1 MVMSPL
7 RRKVLRD
14 LRRLWAQVLAIAL
27 VLAAGVATL
36 ILGNGA
42 YSSLTETRARY
53 YDDSRFAD
61 VFADVTRAPLAL
73 LADIEAIDGVLDA
86 EARIVNLGR
95 PDLPGMAEPPS
106 LLLVSLPQAG
116 DAGLNRLY
124 LRQGRLP
131 DPNSHREIVVS
142 EGFAQAHRLSPGAPL
157 TVVMNGRS
165 VKMQVTGTALS
176 PEFIYALGPGD
187 MMPDPR
193 RFGIAWAPRAS
204 LEAAFTLEGAFS
216 NVVLKLMPGVP
227 VERVIEDL
235 DRLTA
240 RYGGTGATGRKDQIS
255 HAFLDA
261 ELNQLSAMV
270 KVLPPIF
277 LLVAAMLVN
286 MTLSRLITLE
296 REQIGLLKAIGYSS
310 RAVALH
316 YIEFVLCISLIGIA
330 VGLAAGAWLGAGLA
344 GMYARFFSFPFLVFT
359 RDPQVYGLAALV
371 AGTAAAGGALRGV
384 QKVARLPP
392 AVAMLP
398 SAPSAYQDRLGRFRH
413 LLGMRQTSVMIA
425 RHLVHWPVRTLFSIF
440 GVAMSVAILVAS
452 LWSTGSIN
460 FMVDVTFFQADRQDA
475 LIAFATPQPVRA
487 VFSGRNLPGVLVAE
501 PFRTVLARISHRAFS
516 RRVSVM
522 GRPHDPR
529 LSRVLAPDLRP
540 MTMPETGLILS
551 EALAEA
557 LGVRPGDR
565 VTVEFLEGPAGQ
577 RPLYRLCGSWG
588 SNGSVRTQ
596 PDHAGRRA
604 GVGGEP
610 DDRQGPDSGFLHCR
624 QGGTPDRI
632 RDGQGNDGH
641 AIQGN
646 AGRKH
651 HRDDHGLFQS
661 GHDHRRG
668 GCLQL
673 RADRPFGTGPRTGQ
687 PSRAGLHASGS
698 LGNSSG
704 RADHRGASGTAA
716 WLGDRLWHRA
726 GNGRGLLIG
735 SLPRSLC
742 DRAGRLC
749 DGQSG
754 GHHRRPWIGLA
765 GQGPDQ
771 QARHDHGP
779 QDKRVTHAPPGPV
792 RFRLPSAGSWCL
804 GLSAASGRR

>member
-1 MVMSPL
+1 MSPL

-95 PDLPGMAEPPS
+95 PDLPGMAEPAS

-131 DPNSHREIVVS
+131 DPTSHSEIVVS
-142 EGFAQAHRLSPGAPL
+142 EGFAQAHRLRPGAPL

-165 VKMQVTGTALS
+165 VKMQVTGIALS

-204 LEAAFTLEGAFS
+204 LEAAFTLDGAFS
-216 NVVLKLMPGVP
+216 NVVLKLMPGVS

-240 RYGGTGATGRKDQIS
+240 RYGGTGATGRMDQIS

-316 YIEFVLCISLIGIA
+316 YMEFVLCISLIGIF

-413 LLGMRQTSVMIA
+413 VLGVSQTNVMIA

-460 FMVDVTFFQADRQDA
+460 LMVDITFFQADRQDA
-475 LIAFATPQPVRA
+475 LIAFATPQPARA
-487 VFSGRNLPGVLVAE
+487 VFAARNLPGVLVAE
-501 PFRTVLARISHRAFS
+501 PFRTVLARISHRTLS
-516 RRVSVM
+516 RRVTVT
-522 GRPHDPR
+522 GRPQDPR
-529 LSRVLAPDLRP
+529 LSRVLSPDLRP
-540 MTMPETGLILS
+540 MSMPETGLILS

-557 LGVRPGDR
+557 LGARPGDL
-565 VTVEFLEGPAGQ
+565 VTVEFLDGA
-577 RPLYRLCGSWG
+577 
-588 SNGSVRTQ
+588 Q
-596 PDHAGRRA
+596 PKVTLPVSGLSI
-604 GVGGEP
+604 GYVGLGAAMDLSE
-610 DDRQGPDSGFLHCR
+610 LN
-624 QGGTPDRI
+624 RI
-632 RDGQGNDGH
+632 MWD
-641 AIQGN
+641 
-646 AGRKH
+646 
-651 HRDDHGLFQS
+651 
-661 GHDHRRG
+661 
-668 GCLQL
+668 
-673 RADRPFGTGPRTGQ
+673 
-687 PSRAGLHASGS
+687 
-698 LGNSSG
+698 
-704 RADHRGASGTAA
+704 
-716 WLGDRLWHRA
+716 
-726 GNGRGLLIG
+726 GLLVSGVNLII
-735 SLPRSLC
+735 
-742 DRAGRLC
+742 DRAGTKAFFAAVKAAPRTEFVTVKAMTVTRFKETLAENITVMITVYVSLAAIIAVGVVYNFARIALSEQGRELASLRVLGFTQREVSGILLGELAIVVLLAQPLGWGIGYGIARAMVAAFSSDLYRVPFVIGRDVYATASVAVIIAALGSAWLVRGRINRL
-749 DGQSG
+749 DMIKVLKT
-754 GHHRRPWIGLA
+754 RE
-765 GQGPDQ
+765 
-771 QARHDHGP
+771 
-779 QDKRVTHAPPGPV
+779 
-792 RFRLPSAGSWCL
+792 
-804 GLSAASGRR
+804 